1 MEEHA
6 SSSSSSSQ
14 LQPSLDDC
22 LKLFRGERDEQ
33 RLAGLLVVTKFCNKD
48 DHTAI
53 RKIYDALGPQFLHR
67 LLRTGIGKGSDVGSS
82 DNRDAYLQLSI
93 TVLAAFCRVPQ
104 IAASEEM
111 INKIPLILEAISR
124 EAGSPIIEDCYEYLF
139 LVSTASEEGV
149 QTLYKSG
156 GLNVLAS
163 QMMILP
169 DGSHM
174 IELALRLVQIIVIKL
189 PSENV
194 YSEHPTD
201 LSLVVCAV
209 AKQFAV
215 LQNALKFEA
224 LHLLST
230 ILSNRYSAPVYD
242 ALRLVENDV
251 WSTNLWIGIL
261 AILQNRVAPSHKLH
275 ALVLTECVISIVGER
290 WLNGEMNLTGSQVSL
305 PADRCI
311 LLILESSRVE
321 IAVLLNDLAYLK
333 YEASNAS
340 SNRENILV
348 KQRNLGVAFSLVEKI
363 IKLISSFG
371 GEESTANAIISESTF
386 TKIISGLNETIG
398 VVLDYIRDAKEHGQM
413 KGDDLLAA
421 VRVIGSYLAEAPD
434 ACKDKVIELLGYI
447 LSIEGE
453 DELSPFYS
461 ICFLLPMLC
470 QITLE
475 TGGCKILASSGA
487 FREVVGYLI
496 ALIDQNNFTS
506 EDNGSIFLACD
517 TILNLLLKQEQI
529 KFPSDDPSFIRLLV
543 ALSRWAEGMD
553 DASIIM
559 MASSICSLILDL
571 TSEEALLNHPDFISG
586 DVGNLS
592 KLIRRSFVMCGQ
604 DLISDDAKAEV
615 DLFQIITAG
624 ADFHGGPQVHVNPMW
639 EPRHKSAPWPVGDIV
654 HQFIPGL
661 VIESFWPY
669 CFLSLS
675 FLILFFFPFLHFLF
689 LVPLLL

>member
-67 LLRTGIGKGSDVGSS
+67 LLRTGKGSDVGSS

-421 VRVIGSYLAEAPD
+421 VRVIGS
-434 ACKDKVIELLGYI
+434 
-447 LSIEGE
+447 
-453 DELSPFYS
+453 PFYS

-615 DLFQIITAG
+615 DLFQIITAAYSSW
-624 ADFHGGPQVHVNPMW
+624 ADRFPSIKQAVESSGPFGFRCV
-639 EPRHKSAPWPVGDIV
+639 S
-654 HQFIPGL
+654 
-661 VIESFWPY
+661 
-669 CFLSLS
+669 
-675 FLILFFFPFLHFLF
+675 
-689 LVPLLL
+689 

>member
-1 MEEHA
+1 M
-6 SSSSSSSQ
+6 
-14 LQPSLDDC
+14 
-22 LKLFRGERDEQ
+22 KLFRGERDEQ

-290 WLNGEMNLTGSQVSL
+290 WLIGEMNLTGSQVSL

-421 VRVIGSYLAEAPD
+421 VRVIG
-434 ACKDKVIELLGYI
+434 
-447 LSIEGE
+447 
-453 DELSPFYS
+453 
-461 ICFLLPMLC
+461 
-470 QITLE
+470 
-475 TGGCKILASSGA
+475 
-487 FREVVGYLI
+487 
-496 ALIDQNNFTS
+496 
-506 EDNGSIFLACD
+506 
-517 TILNLLLKQEQI
+517 
-529 KFPSDDPSFIRLLV
+529 RLLV
-543 ALSRWAEGMD
+543 T
-553 DASIIM
+553 
-559 MASSICSLILDL
+559 SLL
-571 TSEEALLNHPDFISG
+571 
-586 DVGNLS
+586 
-592 KLIRRSFVMCGQ
+592 
-604 DLISDDAKAEV
+604 
-615 DLFQIITAG
+615 
-624 ADFHGGPQVHVNPMW
+624 
-639 EPRHKSAPWPVGDIV
+639 
-654 HQFIPGL
+654 
-661 VIESFWPY
+661 
-669 CFLSLS
+669 
-675 FLILFFFPFLHFLF
+675 
-689 LVPLLL
+689 

>member
-1 MEEHA
+1 MEEQA
-6 SSSSSSSQ
+6 SSSSSTGASSSQ

-22 LKLFRGERDEQ
+22 LKLLRGERDEQ
-33 RLAGLLVVTKFCNKD
+33 RLAGLLLVTKFCSKD

-53 RKIYDALGPQFLHR
+53 RKVYDALGPQFLHR
-67 LLRTGIGKGSDVGSS
+67 LLRTGIGKGSDVRS

-111 INKIPLILEAISR
+111 INKIPLILETISR
-124 EAGSPIIEDCYEYLF
+124 D
-139 LVSTASEEGV
+139 EEGV

-169 DGSHM
+169 NGSHM
-174 IELALRLVQIIVIKL
+174 IELSLRLVQIIVIKL

-209 AKQFAV
+209 AEQFAV

-230 ILSNRYSAPVYD
+230 ILSNRNSAPVYD
-242 ALRLVENDV
+242 ALRLMENDV
-251 WSTNLWIGIL
+251 WSTNLRIGIV

-275 ALVLTECVISIVGER
+275 ALVLAECVISIVGER
-290 WLNGEMNLTGSQVSL
+290 WLIGEMNLTGSQVSL

-371 GEESTANAIISESTF
+371 GEECESTF

-398 VVLDYIRDAKEHGQM
+398 VVLDYLRDAKEHGQM

-434 ACKDKVIELLGYI
+434 ACKDKVIELLAYM

-453 DELSPFYS
+453 DELRFGVSV
-461 ICFLLPMLC
+461 
-470 QITLE
+470 T
-475 TGGCKILASSGA
+475 
-487 FREVVGYLI
+487 VVGYLI

-543 ALSRWAEGMD
+543 ALSHWAEGMD

-559 MASSICSLILDL
+559 MASSICSLILEL
-571 TSEEALLNHPDFISG
+571 TSEESLLNHPDFTSG
-586 DVGNLS
+586 DIGNLS
-592 KLIRRSFVMCGQ
+592 KLIRQSFVMCGQ

-615 DLFQIITAG
+615 DLFQIITSAYSSW
-624 ADFHGGPQVHVNPMW
+624 ADRFPSIKQAVESSGPFGFRHV
-639 EPRHKSAPWPVGDIV
+639 S
-654 HQFIPGL
+654 
-661 VIESFWPY
+661 
-669 CFLSLS
+669 
-675 FLILFFFPFLHFLF
+675 
-689 LVPLLL
+689 

>member
-421 VRVIGSYLAEAPD
+421 VRVIG
-434 ACKDKVIELLGYI
+434 
-447 LSIEGE
+447 
-453 DELSPFYS
+453 
-461 ICFLLPMLC
+461 
-470 QITLE
+470 
-475 TGGCKILASSGA
+475 
-487 FREVVGYLI
+487 
-496 ALIDQNNFTS
+496 
-506 EDNGSIFLACD
+506 
-517 TILNLLLKQEQI
+517 
-529 KFPSDDPSFIRLLV
+529 RLLV
-543 ALSRWAEGMD
+543 T
-553 DASIIM
+553 
-559 MASSICSLILDL
+559 SLL
-571 TSEEALLNHPDFISG
+571 
-586 DVGNLS
+586 
-592 KLIRRSFVMCGQ
+592 
-604 DLISDDAKAEV
+604 
-615 DLFQIITAG
+615 
-624 ADFHGGPQVHVNPMW
+624 
-639 EPRHKSAPWPVGDIV
+639 
-654 HQFIPGL
+654 
-661 VIESFWPY
+661 
-669 CFLSLS
+669 
-675 FLILFFFPFLHFLF
+675 
-689 LVPLLL
+689 

>member
-1 MEEHA
+1 MEEQA
-6 SSSSSSSQ
+6 SSSSSTGASSSQ

-22 LKLFRGERDEQ
+22 LKLLRGERDEQ
-33 RLAGLLVVTKFCNKD
+33 RLAGLLLVTKFCSKD

-53 RKIYDALGPQFLHR
+53 RKVYDALGPQFLHR
-67 LLRTGIGKGSDVGSS
+67 LLRTGIGKGSDVRS

-111 INKIPLILEAISR
+111 INKIPLILETISR

-169 DGSHM
+169 
-174 IELALRLVQIIVIKL
+174 
-189 PSENV
+189 
-194 YSEHPTD
+194 
-201 LSLVVCAV
+201 
-209 AKQFAV
+209 
-215 LQNALKFEA
+215 NAM
-224 LHLLST
+224 
-230 ILSNRYSAPVYD
+230 
-242 ALRLVENDV
+242 ENDV
-251 WSTNLWIGIL
+251 WSTNLRIGIV

-275 ALVLTECVISIVGER
+275 ALVLAECVISIVGER
-290 WLNGEMNLTGSQVSL
+290 WLIGEMNLTGSQVSL

-371 GEESTANAIISESTF
+371 GEECESTF

-398 VVLDYIRDAKEHGQM
+398 VVLDYLRDAKEHGQI
-413 KGDDLLAA
+413 KWDDLLEA

-434 ACKDKVIELLGYI
+434 ACKDKVIELLAYM

-470 QITLE
+470 QITLK

-543 ALSRWAEGMD
+543 ALSHWAEGMD

-559 MASSICSLILDL
+559 MASSICSLILEL
-571 TSEEALLNHPDFISG
+571 TSEESLLNHPDFTSG
-586 DVGNLS
+586 DIGNLS
-592 KLIRRSFVMCGQ
+592 KLIRQSFVMCGQ

-615 DLFQIITAG
+615 DLFQIITSAYSSWADRFPSIKQAVESSGPFSFDMFHRTLGNCG
-624 ADFHGGPQVHVNPMW
+624 ADELSCSTPWMKGYCLSAITHGI
-639 EPRHKSAPWPVGDIV
+639 S
-654 HQFIPGL
+654 
-661 VIESFWPY
+661 
-669 CFLSLS
+669 
-675 FLILFFFPFLHFLF
+675 FLHFGLPVAQGIWRSNSYIYRQLCSKDMSIGILRGNTVKTF
-689 LVPLLL
+689 RMDSSFS